1 VIVGDGTVAGGAART
16 EYATAISEGGLYVRT
31 LYPQPQNAL
40 TPVRIF
46 IGDREIPAKTV
57 VLYSFTMG
65 GGPFKEPGMGLK
77 FVEIP
82 DADRNFI
89 RSFIKQ
95 QLTQDISPKE
105 NNETVPVR

>member
-1 VIVGDGTVAGGAART
+1 
-16 EYATAISEGGLYVRT
+16 
-31 LYPQPQNAL
+31 
-40 TPVRIF
+40 
-46 IGDREIPAKTV
+46 
-57 VLYSFTMG
+57 
-65 GGPFKEPGMGLK
+65 MGLK